1 MKSNPST
8 PVKGAVNRDAS
19 MVPEDL
25 LKFYKDSGLE
35 PLAREVRNAKKNNT
49 VCLRRQLCMD
59 LMHEQ
64 YKAYLN
70 LPTIASN
77 MAIYN
82 SWQYFPQ
89 LFISYGYDL
98 FSSFLIM

>member
-35 PLAREVRNAKKNNT
+35 PLAREVRNAKKT
-49 VCLRRQLCMD
+49 TPAVCLLRQLCMN

-82 SWQYFPQ
+82 S
-89 LFISYGYDL
+89 
-98 FSSFLIM
+98 